1 MSESS
6 STDFVKNI
14 QKWVAIDTQLR
25 ELSEKTKKYRE
36 MRKEVADTI
45 HKHVEENQM
54 QKTVININDGH
65 LRFVDKKEYQSLT
78 LGYIEQ
84 CLNKCLQN
92 DLRQVANIM
101 QEIRGNRGIKVVRD
115 ISRNYKEKPEK

>member
-1 MSESS
+1 MSDSE
-6 STDFVKNI
+6 FVKNI

-25 ELSEKTKKYRE
+25 ELNEKTKKFRE

-54 QKTVININDGH
+54 QKTVININDGD

-92 DLRQVANIM
+92 DLRQVAIIM
-101 QEIRGNRGIKVVRD
+101 QEIRGNRGIKVVKD
-115 ISRNYKEKPEK
+115 ISRNYKEKTEK